1 MYESRRKYK
10 TPKSRTSH
18 DDDTSSRAVLRFDH
32 LFFIIPLMTTL
43 NAKLRDNAI
52 KNDDLRSG
60 GEIPAVF
67 YGFKKDVTSLAV
79 NKVAFTKV
87 FKEVGETNTLKL
99 ETPSGSF
106 DALIHEVQYDPM
118 TNQPIH
124 IDFLSVDMTKE
135 VEVEVPFE
143 FEGESAAVKAG
154 GILVKVMHE
163 VKISALPKN
172 IPHAIHVDI
181 SALETQESVIHL
193 KDLKFPEG
201 VNVIEDMEAVVA
213 SIAIAKDEPIEAA
226 PVDLST
232 IEVEAKGKKDV
243 EGEVGAEEAK

>member
-1 MYESRRKYK
+1 
-10 TPKSRTSH
+10 
-18 DDDTSSRAVLRFDH
+18 
-32 LFFIIPLMTTL
+32 MTTL

-52 KNDDLRSG
+52 KNDVLRSG

-79 NKVAFTKV
+79 NKVDFTKV

-163 VKISALPKN
+163 VKISALPSK
-172 IPHAIHVDI
+172 IPHAIVVDI
-181 SALETQESVIHL
+181 SKLETTDSVITL

-201 VNVIEDMEAVVA
+201 VNVIEDMESAVA
-213 SIAIAKDEPIEAA
+213 SIAVAKDEPIEVA

-243 EGEVGAEEAK
+243 EGEAGAEEAK